1 MRTDGGLG
9 RPSDP
14 ELEERDELLAAAVAA
29 KIHGGLQYEAAV
41 EEVRREL
48 EAEARA
54 ERALGKAAI
63 GVVGSGTIR
72 AAYDRLSRRG
82 KKP

>member
-14 ELEERDELLAAAVAA
+14 ELEARDELLAAAVAT
-29 KIHGGLQYEAAV
+29 KIDGGLPYKAAV
-41 EEVRREL
+41 EEVRREI
-48 EAEARA
+48 EAQARA
-54 ERALGKAAI
+54 ERVLGKAAI
-63 GVVGSGTIR
+63 GVVESGTIR

-82 KKP
+82 RKP